1 MEQIYGD
8 MIHNSKELE
17 FVIFC
22 VESIAEKLNVTPE
35 KVYQALDGKGD
46 ILNRYIVAE
55 YEVLHTQSK
64 EYIVSDIL
72 EVMRE
77 EGITV

>member
-35 KVYQALDGKGD
+35 KVYQALAGKGD